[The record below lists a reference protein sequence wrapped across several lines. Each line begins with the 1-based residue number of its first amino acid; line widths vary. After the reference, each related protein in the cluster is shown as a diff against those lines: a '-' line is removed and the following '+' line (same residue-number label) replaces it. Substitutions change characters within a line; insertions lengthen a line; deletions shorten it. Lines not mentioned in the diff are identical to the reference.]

1 MALHVIPGTRDKD
14 GNQLTTSDQDGDSH
28 NRQTVYRENKR
39 GITEEVKGVKYDPQK
54 KQFKK

>member
-1 MALHVIPGTRDKD
+1 MARHVIPGTQDKD
-14 GNQLTTSDQDGDSH
+14 GNQLVTNDHDGDSL